1 MRIIMNF
8 ESWCIMTR
16 KQARE
21 EAFILIF
28 EKELNDSSLDEIL
41 DLAEQVREIKPDQ
54 YVKNVLFGG
63 FENLVKIDGIISK
76 NAVGWSINR
85 ITKTSL
91 AVLRLAIYEIEF
103 VEDIPVSVSINEAVE
118 LTKKYSTKEDSS
130 FVNGILSTVAKAKEN
145 AQKFNNRITT

>member
-41 DLAEQVREIKPDQ
+41 DLAEQVREVKPDE
-54 YVKNVLFGG
+54 YVKNVFFGV
-63 FENLVKIDGIISK
+63 FENLEKIDSIIST

-145 AQKFNNRITT
+145 AQ

>member
-16 KQARE
+16 KHARE
-21 EAFILIF
+21 EAFIFIF

-54 YVKNVLFGG
+54 YVKNVFFGV
-63 FENLVKIDGIISK
+63 FENLEKIDGIISK

-145 AQKFNNRITT
+145 AQ